1 MGGCLGVSRSQKNG
15 SNRRGSMKKQDIVL
29 PEPHAGNKRPVN
41 NNNEIL
47 FTQTHS
53 NRTDSAFSSHLSPLP
68 SQTNSLKLLITPV
81 MSEEHLLWGEDG
93 SPSVSEH
100 NRSNRNT
107 KVRSF
112 NLQSNWDHEW
122 GMLINFTQHWSEWRI
137 RKVEPGKQGAQLG
150 IKQNWYLCGVDNMDL
165 KAGNAGKVKEILMRG
180 NACEIRLSHEQP
192 ARFVPGVL
200 SQNNSEYLPAGSGRQ
215 IAQTPT

>member
-1 MGGCLGVSRSQKNG
+1 MLMGGCLGVRGKKNG
-15 SNRRGSMKKQDIVL
+15 ANRRGSMKKQDIVL

-100 NRSNRNT
+100 RPNKN

-112 NLQSNWDHEW
+112 HLQSNWDHEW

-137 RKVEPGKQGAQLG
+137 RKVEPHQQGDRLG
-150 IKQNWYLCGVDNMDL
+150 IKQNWYLCGADNLDL
-165 KAGNAGKVKEILMRG
+165 KAATADQVKEILMRG
-180 NACEIRLSHEQP
+180 NACEIRLSQEQP
-192 ARFVPGVL
+192 ARWKKGVL
-200 SQNNSEYLPAGSGRQ
+200 SQTDSGYLPDEDHGNSSGV
-215 IAQTPT
+215 